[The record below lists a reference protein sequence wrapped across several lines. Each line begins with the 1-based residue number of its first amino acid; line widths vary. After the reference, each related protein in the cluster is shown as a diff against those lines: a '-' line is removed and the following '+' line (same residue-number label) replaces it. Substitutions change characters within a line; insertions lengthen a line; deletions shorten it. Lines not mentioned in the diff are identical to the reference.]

1 MRLQQ
6 STMTLWIISMLGL
19 TNVWAAN
26 NATPQEIIAK
36 TKEAAAALAKEKDS
50 GLAEFNK
57 PFGSKWAWKDT
68 YVFVYDC
75 TADKMTGHPK
85 AALVGKPI
93 MDLKDKKGNLFFA
106 KLCDAAKK
114 PKGGWVEYWWPKPGS
129 DEGYRKI
136 TYTLSVPNTT
146 LQVGAGVYDN
156 KISISELDHLTK

>member
-1 MRLQQ
+1 
-6 STMTLWIISMLGL
+6 MTLQKL
-19 TNVWAAN
+19 TITILLVLNFTNAWAVEG
-26 NATPQEIIAK
+26 ATPQEIVVK
-36 TKEAAAALAKEKDS
+36 TKEAALALAKEKDA

-75 TADKMTGHPK
+75 TADKMIGHPK
-85 AALVGKPI
+85 ATLVGKPV

-106 KLCDAAKK
+106 KLCEAAQK

-136 TYTLSVPNTT
+136 IYTLSVPGTNF
-146 LQVGAGVYDN
+146 QVGTGIYDK
-156 KISISELDHLTK
+156 KISIADLDKIQ